1 MGELTLAEWERQNEV
16 ASQKIQHL
24 LRVLSKSKML
34 HVLYTLGMKDEGA
47 RFSEI
52 KESSSVDSTTL
63 SRRLSELEGIEVI
76 TRNEI
81 SINPLA
87 VEYRLTASFDILKP
101 ILDALLH
108 YGLESESNNS

>member
-1 MGELTLAEWERQNEV
+1 MGELTLAEWEIKNEI

-34 HVLYTLGMKDEGA
+34 HVLYTLGMKDGSA

-63 SRRLSELEGIEVI
+63 SRRLNELEGIEMI

-81 SINPLA
+81 SANPPA
-87 VEYRLTASFDILKP
+87 VEYRLTDSFDNVKP
-101 ILDALLH
+101 ILEALLH
-108 YGLESESNNS
+108 YGLESESN

>member
-1 MGELTLAEWERQNEV
+1 MGELTLAEWERKNEI

-34 HVLYTLGMKDEGA
+34 HVLYTLGMKEGGA

-63 SRRLSELEGIEVI
+63 SRRLSELEGIEMI

-81 SINPLA
+81 STNPPA
-87 VEYRLTASFDILKP
+87 VEYRLTDSFDNVKP
-101 ILDALLH
+101 ILEALLH
-108 YGLESESNNS
+108 YGLESESN